1 MINSIEVLTNV
12 LLNLFKE
19 KNIRLQK
26 IDSLEMPLNYYISEI
41 MLNKILEI
49 IFEFCS
55 TNQYCMSINRNKY
68 SQVKVIL
75 FDKST
80 IERLTFVFVTCM
92 PTNINKFLEDIYNK
106 KINFLKKINIIPVIG
121 PDGVGKSTILN
132 EVINTL
138 EERVFFKRFKKVV
151 RNSVLYNIFHPLN
164 KNSVRKKVGKKS
176 VKNQHDDIHYL
187 LCILSALSAYP
198 YLLFQIL
205 VKKRIVFLDRFFYDY
220 LLKNISF
227 LNKETYL
234 RENWRLLLK
243 IIPRS
248 YFLIHLDADAKII
261 LSRKEE
267 LSKDDIDKYRKLNFK
282 LYLEKPSIVY
292 VYINTG
298 LKIERCKEVL
308 LSALSDNS
316 LIKKKS
322 YI

>member
-292 VYINTG
+292 LYINTG

>member
-26 IDSLEMPLNYYISEI
+26 IDSLEMPLNYYIPEI